1 MGPRR
6 RSLILNIGLI
16 ICNFYTFLNWGH
28 RRGAILKEEASLV
41 RRSTII
47 KPADPSKKIK
57 SRGMVLSYMTKER
70 SKNSKFDP
78 ELVATR
84 IGQLWTIR
92 THQPQVVP
100 NVMQNENRVMFSQTS
115 RNVAESN
122 DDMMS
127 SDWFMGPT
135 NGPRMMSSNDSGM
148 MMASRL
154 DMNAPMSFSSDLS
167 HHPENGLAM
176 KRRNARV
183 FLDKQR
189 REWKVEWIED
199 SSKKMKRFSCKRWGK
214 AKAHAS
220 ALEYYYMVI
229 KGLPVDPARPFF
241 SQVRKLMEKSEQSRK
256 TETEKP
262 AKYMEEDMKSIF
274 TRKQASGGED
284 SRHMNIGTYSDRLFD
299 KAEYQNDKDLSTRD
313 NALFLAR
320 TCGNLTVD
328 VMCNAMNNITSL
340 HSNSLMKI
348 SDADKYDRR
357 ISKEDKMLKSSMDW
371 KY

>member
-1 MGPRR
+1 
-6 RSLILNIGLI
+6 
-16 ICNFYTFLNWGH
+16 
-28 RRGAILKEEASLV
+28 
-41 RRSTII
+41 
-47 KPADPSKKIK
+47 
-57 SRGMVLSYMTKER
+57 MVLSYITKER
-70 SKNSKFDP
+70 SKSSKFDP

-92 THQPQVVP
+92 THQPPVVP

-122 DDMMS
+122 EDMMS
-127 SDWFMGPT
+127 SEWFMSPPSHGT
-135 NGPRMMSSNDSGM
+135 RMMSSSMSDNGM
-148 MMASRL
+148 MMGPRL
-154 DMNAPMSFSSDLS
+154 DMNAPMSFSSDYS

-256 TETEKP
+256 TELEKP
-262 AKYMEEDMKSIF
+262 TKILEEDMKSMF
-274 TRKQASGGED
+274 MRKELVAGEE
-284 SRHMNIGTYSDRLFD
+284 SRHINMNSYSDRLFE
-299 KAEYQNDKDLSTRD
+299 KGEYQNDKDLSVRD

-340 HSNSLMKI
+340 HSNSLIK
-348 SDADKYDRR
+348 SNDSEKYDRR
-357 ISKEDKMLKSSMDW
+357 LNKEDKMLKSGMDW